1 MKKWRPRE
9 CVIRID
15 IKHDY
20 DLMKAFGRAY
30 AVGQMEIS
38 ASIANK
44 AISKMMASVQ
54 NSNH

>member
-15 IKHDY
+15 MKHDY

-30 AVGQMEIS
+30 AVGQMEVA
-38 ASIANK
+38 ASIANQ
-44 AISKMMASVQ
+44 AISKMMASVKN
-54 NSNH
+54 NSN